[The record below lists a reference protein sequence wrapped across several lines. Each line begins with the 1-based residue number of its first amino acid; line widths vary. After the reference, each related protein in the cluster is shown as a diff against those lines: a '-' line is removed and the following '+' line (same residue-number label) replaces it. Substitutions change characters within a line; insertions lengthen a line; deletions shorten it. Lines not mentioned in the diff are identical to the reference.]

1 MKSFYHS
8 KARILFWNC
17 VPILISILQLEATKN
32 IGRFEGLLRTI
43 DASHGRFMA
52 PRHTPKSLAII
63 WPQFSYLLDERISKI
78 CRKLKLHYRLL
89 SYRQNSTTNSAHLPA
104 LFCLATQ
111 KSIIEFEFHSYFWD
125 FLIKVENIF
134 KGSLDSIPSPSPS
147 GKIQIMGGKVCLR
160 CKGKTLLGV
169 VDKLLKTK
177 GFAFTPQANF
187 PAHNLNFHWRRRWWD
202 WIQATF

>member
-1 MKSFYHS
+1 MKSFHHS
-8 KARILFWNC
+8 KARILFWNWG
-17 VPILISILQLEATKN
+17 ISILQTAKN

-78 CRKLKLHYRLL
+78 CRKLKLHHRLL

-125 FLIKVENIF
+125 FLIKVEKIF

-147 GKIQIMGGKVCLR
+147 EKIQIMGGKVCLR
-160 CKGKTLLGV
+160 CKGITLLDV
-169 VDKLLKTK
+169 VNKLLKTK
-177 GFAFTPQANF
+177 SLLTSPSNVL
-187 PAHNLNFHWRRRWWD
+187 PYYLK
-202 WIQATF
+202 